1 MPRVPQAENTVNP
14 TINPSARSNAGIT
27 PEAYGAGV
35 GRGLQQVGAAV
46 FDIAQQE
53 RQKQDTAKLMEGE
66 RTLQQW
72 QNQALFAPET
82 GEYAKR
88 GQQSF
93 GAIERV
99 LPEWDKQVATVEAG
113 MSERQRQ
120 VFRERAGNMR
130 TQMERDLMRHVGSEA
145 EVYQKTETAAL
156 VGTRVETALLYWEDQ
171 ARFDKELREAQGVFL
186 AGNPGL
192 PPSAAAV
199 GLREIESKARGQV
212 IDKLVEN
219 DPRQAQRYYDTYA
232 DAMTSADRARA
243 ERVLKPAMVDAEAT
257 DEVDRATGRG
267 TAGMAPPSD
276 FTTYRRVLESGGRA
290 DAKNP
295 NSSATGADQFI
306 ESTWIETVNKAKPA
320 WAEGL
325 SREEVLALR
334 TDKEKSAE
342 MANVLAQENAAALQR
357 AGLPVTNE
365 TLYAAHHFG
374 SAGGAKFARAAG
386 DTPIEDIL
394 TADQLAANAYLRGK
408 TKDEVIANWNRRAG
422 GRPGVDPT
430 GEAPSKAEV
439 LARLNAIDDPS
450 IRARALQKYNT
461 ELDIER
467 VAKAEQTQQ
476 ITEDINTRVEEATP
490 GAPLRQVLTPE
501 QYAWAA
507 ENGKLDTW
515 EARMRQRV
523 AGLEP
528 VTDAGTFDALQ
539 TLMVKAENG
548 DKTALEAVKTLDVTQ
563 LFTKLDRTSRDYIQN
578 RRQAIIQSDQK
589 ATPKLNFASED
600 ELLNVEVFSKLGI
613 AKDAQKDDSEETKAT
628 RLAYMQ
634 SYWATVQAKQAELK
648 RELNSAEKQQIMRD
662 SLLPF
667 ARKVQN
673 TFVGIPYE
681 TTETKRGFEIGP
693 VPTLDRTQ
701 IISAFKSVY
710 GVQPN
715 EDQIRAEYLR
725 AKGYKPQ
732 MESN

>member
-1 MPRVPQAENTVNP
+1 MPRVPQAENTVRA

-27 PEAYGAGV
+27 PEAYGAGI
-35 GRGLQQVGAAV
+35 GRGLQQVGGAV
-46 FDIAQQE
+46 FEIAMQE
-53 RQKQDTAKLMEGE
+53 REKQDRAKLMEGE

-72 QNQALFAPET
+72 QNQTLFAPET
-82 GEYAKR
+82 GEYAQR
-88 GQQSF
+88 GQNSF
-93 GAIERV
+93 GAVERV
-99 LPEWDKQVATVEAG
+99 LPEWDKQVASVEAG
-113 MSERQRQ
+113 MTERQRQ

-130 TQMERDLMRHVGSEA
+130 AQMERDLMRHVGSEA
-145 EVYQKTETAAL
+145 ETYQKTETAAL

-171 ARFDKELREAQGVFL
+171 ARFDKELREAQSVFL

-192 PPSAAAV
+192 PPSALKF
-199 GLREIESKARGQV
+199 GLTEIESKARGQV
-212 IDKLVEN
+212 IDKLVEK
-219 DPRQAQRYYDTYA
+219 DPRQAQRYFDTYS
-232 DAMTSADRARA
+232 DAMTAADRARA
-243 ERVLKPAMVDAEAT
+243 ERVLKPATVDAEAQ
-257 DEVDRATGRG
+257 DEVDRATGRAV
-267 TAGMAPPSD
+267 AGSSPPSD
-276 FTTYRRVLESGGRA
+276 FKTYRRVLESGGRA

-295 NSSATGADQFI
+295 DSSATGADQFT
-306 ESTWIETVNKAKPA
+306 EGTWIETVNKAKPD
-320 WAEGL
+320 WAAGL
-325 SREEVLALR
+325 SREEILALR
-334 TDKEKSAE
+334 TDKEKSGE
-342 MANVLAQENAAALQR
+342 MADALAQENAAALQR
-357 AGLPVTNE
+357 AGMPVTNE

-374 SAGGAKFARAAG
+374 AAGGVAFAKASG

-394 TADQLAANAYLRGK
+394 SPGQIAANGYLRGK

-422 GRPGVDPT
+422 GRPGIAPT
-430 GEAPSKAEV
+430 GDAPSKADV
-439 LARLNAIDDPS
+439 LASLNSIDDPA

-467 VAKAEQTQQ
+467 VAKAEQTQA
-476 ITEDINTRVEEATP
+476 ITESINTKVEEATP
-490 GAPLRQVLTPE
+490 GAPLRQVLSPSE
-501 QYAWAA
+501 YAWAA

-515 EARMRQRV
+515 EARMRQRI

-528 VTDAGTFDALQ
+528 VTDAATFDALQ

-548 DKTALEAVKTLDVTQ
+548 DKTSLEAVKTLDVTQ
-563 LFTKLDRTSRDYIQN
+563 LFTKLDRTARDYIQN

-600 ELLNVEVFSKLGI
+600 ELLNVEVFDKLGI
-613 AKDAQKDDSEETKAT
+613 SKNAQKDDSDETKAT

-701 IISAFKSVY
+701 IIAAYKSVY